1 MKTGWRQ
8 GERSIALSFVTTMD
22 MSFSD
27 VSPNIPAMLCFIVV
41 AITFLAA
48 AVIVSF
54 RRRRRNL
61 RPGLGVGV
69 LLAFSALA
77 LYFAY
82 LAYFPSCPRNLS
94 C

>member
-1 MKTGWRQ
+1 
-8 GERSIALSFVTTMD
+8 MD
-22 MSFSD
+22 MSLSD
-27 VSPNIPAMLCFIVV
+27 VSPDISAMLCCI
-41 AITFLAA
+41 AIAIAFLAA

-61 RPGLGVGV
+61 RPGFGVGV

-82 LAYFPSCPRNLS
+82 QAYFPSCPRNMW

>member
-1 MKTGWRQ
+1 
-8 GERSIALSFVTTMD
+8 MD

-27 VSPNIPAMLCFIVV
+27 VSPNISAMLCCIAV
-41 AITFLAA
+41 AIAFLAA

-54 RRRRRNL
+54 RRRRSNL
-61 RPGLGVGV
+61 RPGLGVSV
-69 LLAFSALA
+69 LLAFSALP

-82 LAYFPSCPRNLS
+82 LAYFPSCPRNLW